1 MWHVY
6 IIQCSDSTL
15 YTGTTTDIPRRVNE
29 HKRSKG
35 GNYTRIRMPVKLV
48 YQENR
53 PNRSEALK
61 REAQIK
67 RWSKQKKLALIE
79 GDKSL
84 LTELSKSRD

>member
-6 IIQCSDSTL
+6 IIRCFDSTL

-29 HKRSKG
+29 HNRSKG

-48 YQENR
+48 YQEHH

-67 RWSKQKKLALIE
+67 RWPKEKKIALI
-79 GDKSL
+79 KQF
-84 LTELSKSRD
+84 